1 MAAIFPS
8 NQIMRII
15 PNLCIYSEGRIHLVH
30 KGLKLIEFRKRKKP
44 FNSLSARVNENSLDP
59 DQAERLSQKVWT
71 KIGHNNH
78 IRPDLDTEDIPF
90 DLGGGGGG
98 LLLNICPLKYT
109 YVGKNHFN
117 FISVWSKI
125 MSLKSDQL
133 ELGMYSG

>member
-30 KGLKLIEFRKRKKP
+30 KGLKQIEFRKRKKP

-59 DQAERLSQKVWT
+59 DQAKRLSQKVWT
-71 KIGHNNH
+71 KIGYNNH

-90 DLGGGGGG
+90 DFFFFFWGGGGGY
-98 LLLNICPLKYT
+98 C
-109 YVGKNHFN
+109 
-117 FISVWSKI
+117 
-125 MSLKSDQL
+125 
-133 ELGMYSG
+133 